1 MSETQTGRSGGSV
14 PAQSRGAH
22 DHSDESLGTLVS
34 QLSHQIPDL
43 IRSEIRLAQA
53 EMAQKGKQA
62 GIGIGMFSAAGLL
75 AFFGLGVLITMFVL
89 LLALVLPAW
98 AAALI
103 VAVVLFAAAGAAA
116 LVGRKKVAEG
126 TPAKPERAMEGL
138 KEDVATVKGE
148 PPMNPE
154 NGGQRRR
161 QRHDRSPEQIE
172 ADIAQQREQLADTV
186 DALTAKLDVKA
197 QAGAKVDEVKHR
209 ATTDSGKPRPEV
221 VAAGVAALVAV
232 GLAGVVAPR

>member
-1 MSETQTGRSGGSV
+1 MSETQTGLSGATV
-14 PAQSRGAH
+14 PSPSTGTH

-53 EMAQKGKQA
+53 EMTQKGKQA

-89 LLALVLPAW
+89 LLALVLPSW

-103 VAVVLFAAAGAAA
+103 VAVVLFAAAGAVAM
-116 LVGRKKVAEG
+116 VGKNKVAEG
-126 TPAKPERAMEGL
+126 TPPKPERAMEGL

-148 PPMNPE
+148 
-154 NGGQRRR
+154 RR
-161 QRHDRSPEQIE
+161 
-172 ADIAQQREQLADTV
+172 
-186 DALTAKLDVKA
+186 
-197 QAGAKVDEVKHR
+197 
-209 ATTDSGKPRPEV
+209 
-221 VAAGVAALVAV
+221 
-232 GLAGVVAPR
+232 